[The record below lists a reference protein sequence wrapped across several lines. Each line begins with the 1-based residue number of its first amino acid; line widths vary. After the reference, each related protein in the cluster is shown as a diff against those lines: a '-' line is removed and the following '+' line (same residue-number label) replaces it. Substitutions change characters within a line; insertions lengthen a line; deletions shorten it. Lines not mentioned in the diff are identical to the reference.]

1 MTAQWALTTAV
12 AKPWGRPSL
21 APWSAHHAGDAP
33 LGEVWFRP
41 ADPAAA
47 PTALLL
53 KLLFTREALSIQV
66 HPDDAMARSMGLPQG
81 KSEAWYI
88 LDADPAARLAI
99 GLHAPPDAPR
109 LAEAIRSGRIGDLIA
124 WRPAHRGDG
133 FAVPAGTVHAL
144 GAGLVIAEVQQNC
157 DVTFRLADPG
167 RQRPLHLEEAIAAL
181 HHEPPAP
188 MPPPV
193 RLGPGRVLVLSDAHF
208 VLERLDLPRGS
219 DWRLK
224 ADRET
229 WVLVIAGALRFAGHE
244 GAPGDALLVEDDA
257 IVIEAGDAGL
267 AALVAYPGGLQA
279 SLLSG
284 LAATQPA
291 RADAPPT
298 RASLALGATP

>member
-41 ADPAAA
+41 ADSVAA

-66 HPDDAMARSMGLPQG
+66 HPDDAMARDMGLPQG

-88 LDADPAARLAI
+88 LEAEAAARLAI
-99 GLHAPPDAPR
+99 GLHAPPDVPT
-109 LAEAIRSGRIGDLIA
+109 LARVIRSGRIGDLIA
-124 WRPAHRGDG
+124 WRPARHGDG
-133 FAVPAGTVHAL
+133 FVVPAGTVHAL
-144 GAGLVIAEVQQNC
+144 GAGLVVAEVQQNC

-167 RQRPLHLEEAIAAL
+167 RQRPLHLEEGIAAL
-181 HHEPPAP
+181 HREPLEP
-188 MPPPV
+188 MLPPV
-193 RLGPGRVLVLSDAHF
+193 RLGPGRVLVLSDPHF
-208 VLERLDLPRGS
+208 VLERLDLPAGS
-219 DWRLK
+219 AWRVR

-229 WVLVIAGALRFAGHE
+229 WVLVIGGGLRFAGHE
-244 GAPGDALLVEDDA
+244 GAPGEALLLRDDA

-267 AALVAYPGGLQA
+267 AALVAYPGRLQGN
-279 SLLSG
+279 LLAG
-284 LAATQPA
+284 LAAPL
-291 RADAPPT
+291 PPPST
-298 RASLALGATP
+298 SFSLGATP